1 MKELKEKL
9 KADVKQYGKAVL
21 AVGIALAV
29 LLLITGEVCPIRR
42 LWGIPCPGC
51 GISRA
56 GMLLLEGK
64 LKEAFRMH
72 AFVYV
77 IPVLLAGG
85 FTERYF
91 FDSSC
96 SFIKKAVYIIAGLAI
111 LYYGYRMIV
120 YFPNQEPMI
129 FYNDS
134 VLGKLLNLN

>member
-72 AFVYV
+72 AFV
-77 IPVLLAGG
+77 
-85 FTERYF
+85 
-91 FDSSC
+91 
-96 SFIKKAVYIIAGLAI
+96 
-111 LYYGYRMIV
+111 
-120 YFPNQEPMI
+120 
-129 FYNDS
+129 
-134 VLGKLLNLN
+134 

>member
-9 KADVKQYGKAVL
+9 KADIKQYGKAVL

-72 AFVYV
+72 AFVYA

-91 FDSSC
+91 FDSRC
-96 SFIKKAVYIIAGLAI
+96 SFIKKAFYITAGLAI